1 MKKQPLKVAHN
12 RPIFFQ
18 YCQLAQSQPKSQF
31 LFHKNCSPRD
41 LCKITWLTSD
51 VSSYKRMKTAE
62 DIILQSVINFIE
74 IGVNYLYTQDVSE

>member
-1 MKKQPLKVAHN
+1 MTL
-12 RPIFFQ
+12 
-18 YCQLAQSQPKSQF
+18 LG
-31 LFHKNCSPRD
+31 
-41 LCKITWLTSD
+41 SD